1 MADGSTA
8 ARAAS
13 PTDRL
18 ALLLLLA
25 ATTGYLLHAVLLVM
39 SGRHLYGDSSWFLIR
54 IASEGVATSFV
65 DDWVRHFYHART
77 LAFWITQ
84 GPAVAALH
92 LGLRDL
98 QSLSIVLGCTY
109 VGLKVLSL
117 LLCYWLLPS
126 GEKLFFVFPALGL
139 FAGTINSDIYLVSE
153 THLAVAIAWPLL
165 IELRAHPSGGSS
177 RDAIVAGVILGS
189 SLIHE
194 SFVAFGSI
202 MLCVLLWRRRVA
214 SRTAAGRTN
223 ALAVLLALSCAVN
236 LLGILLPRD
245 PVNKAAFAGGLL
257 KILTDS
263 LGSLGDA
270 HAGPVAS
277 MLAVGMLLVVVFL
290 PEHRARPSVGVA
302 LQACCV
308 LLALAPLVHFVVF
321 VDRAR
326 FEDAITDRGFS
337 GGAMQVLLMGAYLA
351 VGALGREAFFG
362 RAAAVVAVVGSLAIG
377 QLAWQIFAT
386 HVWREAVWS
395 LRQRLASAP
404 GLHNCPSLDAA
415 TAAVHARADK
425 VLCKWWVTPLSV
437 VLSYREGVRSMM
449 LSTDSFQAFD
459 PRNSE
464 GLPSLRYVGPRYERY
479 VAALGDERI
488 LGPSE
493 KVLFG
498 TGGRGYRMVREGFAR
513 PEGGAAWTDGERASL
528 EVCGLSARGKD
539 TSVRL
544 LFHVVPF
551 TPPGGAPP
559 EASFSVG
566 GQAGTWRFGPGEK
579 EAAREVVVP
588 GAAIPSSGCVDLRF
602 RIDNPRSPEALGL
615 SKDPR
620 RLGLAFVDLQ
630 RTDVASSEAVA
641 GGHR

>member
-1 MADGSTA
+1 MADGTA
-8 ARAAS
+8 APRAAS

-18 ALLLLLA
+18 ALWLLR
-25 ATTGYLLHAVLLVM
+25 ATTIGYLLHAVLLVT
-39 SGRHLYGDSSWFLIR
+39 SGRHLYGDAPWFLIR
-54 IASEGVATSFV
+54 IASEGVPTSFV
-65 DDWVRHFYHART
+65 DDWVHHFYHART

-84 GPAVAALH
+84 GPTVAALH

-109 VGLKVLSL
+109 VGLRMLSL
-117 LLCYWLLPS
+117 LLCYRLLPS
-126 GEKLFFVFPALGL
+126 GEKLFFVFPALAL

-153 THLAVAIAWPLL
+153 THLAVVIAWPLL
-165 IELRAHPSGGSS
+165 IELRADRPGGPW
-177 RDAIVAGVILGS
+177 RDAIVAVVILGS
-189 SLIHE
+189 CLIHE
-194 SFVAFGSI
+194 SFVAFASI
-202 MLCVLLWRRRVA
+202 MLFVLLRRARVA
-214 SRTAAGRTN
+214 SRTAPRRTK
-223 ALAVLLALSCAVN
+223 ALAALLALSCAVN

-245 PVNKAAFAGGLL
+245 PVNKASYAGGLL

-277 MLAVGMLLVVVFL
+277 MLAVGALLVVVFL
-290 PEHRARPSVGVA
+290 PERHLRPSVGAA

-321 VDRAR
+321 VDRTR
-326 FEDAITDRGFS
+326 FEDAITDRSFS
-337 GGAMQVLLMGAYLA
+337 GGAMQVLLMCAYLA
-351 VGALGREAFFG
+351 VDALRREAFFR
-362 RAAAVVAVVGSLAIG
+362 RATAVVAVVGSIAIG

-386 HVWREAVWS
+386 HMWRDAVFN

-404 GLHNCPSLDAA
+404 GLHYCPSLEA
-415 TAAVHARADK
+415 TAAAADARADRI
-425 VLCKWWVTPLSV
+425 LCKWWVTPLSI

-449 LSTDSFQAFD
+449 LAMDSFQAFD
-459 PRNSE
+459 PGNPD

-479 VAALGDERI
+479 VAALGDRRV

-493 KVLFG
+493 KVFFG
-498 TGGRGYRMVREGFAR
+498 AGGRGYRMVREGFAA
-513 PEGGAAWTDGERASL
+513 PEGWATWTDGERASL
-528 EVCGLSARGKD
+528 EVCGLSALGKD
-539 TSVRL
+539 ASVRL

-551 TPPGGAPP
+551 TPPGGVPP
-559 EASFSVG
+559 EAAFSVA
-566 GQAGTWRFGPGEK
+566 GQAGTWRFGPDEK

-588 GAAIPSSGCVDLRF
+588 AAAIPSSGCVDLRF
-602 RIDNPRSPEALGL
+602 RIGNPRSPAALGL

-630 RTDVASSEAVA
+630 RSDSASSEAVG